1 MTHSQK
7 IGFLLALTQIIFF
20 LSSCKSLKGTSLVP
34 QYETDLVCGMK
45 VGKSEAYTYKYE
57 NKKYFFDSYNCKQ
70 TFKMNPKKYLE
81 NKCAPKTP

>member
-1 MTHSQK
+1 MTSTLE
-7 IGFLLALTQIIFF
+7 FCT
-20 LSSCKSLKGTSLVP
+20 LSKGSIKNPEYVI
-34 QYETDLVCGMK
+34 DLVCGMK
-45 VGKSEAYTYKYE
+45 VDKSEAYTYKYE